1 MTDELK
7 QLILAQ
13 NRAEELLLDLITERL
28 MQHKPDDELWD
39 TERKEAEMRG
49 EPFTDK
55 EVSHYRGY
63 CEGWWD
69 AIDQLGNIIL
79 NHSDDNRTRLI

>member
-7 QLILAQ
+7 QLILTQ

-28 MQHKPDDELWD
+28 MQHKPDDESWD
-39 TERKEAEMRG
+39 AERKEAEMRG
-49 EPFTDK
+49 KPFADK
-55 EVSHYRGY
+55 EVSYHRGY

-79 NHSDDNRTRLI
+79 NHNDDNRTRLI